1 VNGEHNPRCDTA
13 RQAHGL
19 PPLMPPA

>member
-1 VNGEHNPRCDTA
+1 VNGEHNLRCGTA